1 MLSKEE
7 AFTVQE
13 FINKNSYKKVYEV
26 TEILY
31 ALISE
36 LKKDKNE
43 TNNEQPKA
51 AAA

>member
-36 LKKDKNE
+36 LKKEKD
-43 TNNEQPKA
+43 A
-51 AAA
+51 AADQSQTAPA